1 MNMVLP
7 YLVSQLLGGVLGAA
21 MAKVNLSHIGAIKSN
36 APSWSVLSEVCLT
49 QCQQAMTSA
58 EKFARTNGAAF
69 AVLHSNDP
77 VGGALFGEVAMTCLI
92 TLVLL
97 LGAVN
102 TKTRSPMVP
111 FLVGC
116 TVIFNILAG

>member
-1 MNMVLP
+1 MTTGEK
-7 YLVSQLLGGVLGAA
+7 Y
-21 MAKVNLSHIGAIKSN
+21 AKVH
-36 APSWSVLSEVCLT
+36 
-49 QCQQAMTSA
+49 
-58 EKFARTNGAAF
+58 GAAF
-69 AVLHSNDP
+69 AVLQPDSP
-77 VGGALFGEVAMTCLI
+77 VGRAVFAEVAMTCLI

-102 TKTRSPMVP
+102 SKTKTPTVP

>member
-7 YLVSQLLGGVLGAA
+7 YLASQLLGGVLGAA
-21 MAKVNLSHIGAIKSN
+21 MAKVNLSHVRAVKSN
-36 APSWSVLSEVCLT
+36 GPSWSVLSELCLAR
-49 QCQQAMTSA
+49 CQQAMTSA
-58 EKFARTNGAAF
+58 EKFAKANGAAF
-69 AVLHSNDP
+69 AVLQSNGAI
-77 VGGALFGEVAMTCLI
+77 GGALFGEVAMTCLI

-102 TKTRSPMVP
+102 ATTRSPMVP

>member
-1 MNMVLP
+1 MTTGEK
-7 YLVSQLLGGVLGAA
+7 YA
-21 MAKVNLSHIGAIKSN
+21 
-36 APSWSVLSEVCLT
+36 
-49 QCQQAMTSA
+49 QAH
-58 EKFARTNGAAF
+58 GAAF
-69 AVLHSNDP
+69 TVLQSDSQI
-77 VGGALFGEVAMTCLI
+77 VRALVAEVSMTCLI

-102 TKTRSPMVP
+102 SKTKNPTVP

>member
-1 MNMVLP
+1 M
-7 YLVSQLLGGVLGAA
+7 
-21 MAKVNLSHIGAIKSN
+21 
-36 APSWSVLSEVCLT
+36 LT
-49 QCQQAMTSA
+49 RCQQAMTSG
-58 EKFARTNGAAF
+58 EKYAQAHGAAF
-69 AVLHSNDP
+69 AVLQSDGQL
-77 VGGALFGEVAMTCLI
+77 VRALVAEVAMTCLI

-102 TKTRSPMVP
+102 SKTKNPMVP